1 MAATEV
7 HVSDYT
13 NSRGELSKLEGVKK
27 TLYETKADR
36 L

>member
-13 NSRGELSKLEGVKK
+13 NPWRELSKLERVEKK
-27 TLYETKADR
+27 KNFM
-36 L
+36 